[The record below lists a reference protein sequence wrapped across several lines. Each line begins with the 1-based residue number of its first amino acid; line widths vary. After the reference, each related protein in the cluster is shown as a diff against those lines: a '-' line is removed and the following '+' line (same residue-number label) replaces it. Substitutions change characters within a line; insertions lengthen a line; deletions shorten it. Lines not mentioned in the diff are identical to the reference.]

1 MILVMAVLDAKSG
14 TTTYPLVMP
23 LRVRSGVC
31 PALAYVFYF
40 SDHIV
45 KAYHMKRQYKP
56 INAAGWR

>member
-14 TTTYPLVMP
+14 TATYPLVMP

-45 KAYHMKRQYKP
+45 KAYHMKR
-56 INAAGWR
+56 